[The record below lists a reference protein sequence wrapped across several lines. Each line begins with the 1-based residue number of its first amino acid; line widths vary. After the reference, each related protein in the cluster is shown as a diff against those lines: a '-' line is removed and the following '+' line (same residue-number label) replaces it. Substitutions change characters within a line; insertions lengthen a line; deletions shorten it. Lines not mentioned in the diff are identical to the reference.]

1 MNFAKFRRLLNL
13 RNVKIRMK
21 ILEEFKNTKI
31 AKLCKNYVE
40 IFRIV
45 NGNFADI
52 FENFNV
58 LD

>member
-1 MNFAKFRRLLNL
+1 
-13 RNVKIRMK
+13 MK